1 MDLVSSTSFQ
11 TLVTRHKGDYKV
23 KDFSCWK
30 QFLWAHFKFSL
41 LKSAIWFKFKKQTPQ
56 L

>member
-1 MDLVSSTSFQ
+1 M
-11 TLVTRHKGDYKV
+11 RAKV
-23 KDFSCWK
+23 DNV
-30 QFLWAHFKFSL
+30 FLIERIPRSWAHFKFSL